1 MDHEGPFGKIVVL
14 VLALAVLATLVDSA
28 LSRRRVEREPRILA
42 VTAEAYAEAE
52 PDVAKISLGVK
63 SVQPTPA
70 QAARKVAATVAAIK
84 AKLAQLGVPQD
95 AVETSELYL
104 GEATE
109 YNYKKSRTV
118 RVGYKAYHWLRVTL
132 KHADFVKLPVVVD
145 GAVSAGA
152 TSLSGLV
159 FEVEKDNTLR
169 AQALAKATANAREKA
184 EAMAKSAGTR
194 IVGVRHLT
202 DQYASYV
209 QPRGYEGQ
217 FLSYVEGL
225 RSPSGPGAPGM
236 QPTEAPAEASAPTPG
251 AAPAE
256 APPGAPEVPGKL
268 RITCDVEVAFLLG

>member
-1 MDHEGPFGKIVVL
+1 MDREGPFGKIVVL

-28 LSRRRVEREPRILA
+28 LSRRRIEREPRILA

-70 QAARKVAATVAAIK
+70 AAARKVSDTVAAIK
-84 AKLAQLGVPQD
+84 AKLAQLGVAQD

-104 GEATE
+104 GEATQ
-109 YNYKKSRTV
+109 YDYRKSREV

-132 KHADFVKLPVVVD
+132 KRNDFPKLAAVVNA
-145 GAVSAGA
+145 AVGAGA
-152 TSLSGLV
+152 TSLSGLA

-184 EAMAKSAGTR
+184 EAMAKSAGAR
-194 IVGVRHLT
+194 ITGVQHLS
-202 DQYASYV
+202 DQYASYTE
-209 QPRGYEGQ
+209 PRAYAGQAFSEYE
-217 FLSYVEGL
+217 
-225 RSPSGPGAPGM
+225 RAPGAPGV
-236 QPTEAPAEASAPTPG
+236 PPPGPAVPAEATAPAAPG

-256 APPGAPEVPGKL
+256 APAGAPAVPGKL